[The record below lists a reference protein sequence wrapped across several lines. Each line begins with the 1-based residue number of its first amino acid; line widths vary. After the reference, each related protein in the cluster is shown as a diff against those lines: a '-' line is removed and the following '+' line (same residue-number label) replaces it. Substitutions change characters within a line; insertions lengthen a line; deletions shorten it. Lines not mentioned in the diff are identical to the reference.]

1 MADDSALS
9 RILQRIRRALGGGT
23 GAFAPQAAALA
34 WRRADGPGAEVLLIT
49 SRGTGR
55 WILPKGWIEDGEDKA
70 AAAAREAWEEAGIE
84 GSVAPEPVGT
94 YVYRK
99 TDDAAARPC
108 HVTVYAL
115 AVTRQARDW
124 PERAERD
131 RKWVPAAQAAQLVD
145 EPDLRALLDAFDTGW
160 KKPAA

>member
-9 RILQRIRRALGGGT
+9 RILQRIRRAFGGET

-34 WRRADGPGAEVLLIT
+34 WRRADGPVAEVLLIT

-55 WILPKGWIEDGEDKA
+55 WVLPKGWIEDGEDKA
-70 AAAAREAWEEAGIE
+70 AAAAREAWEEAGIK
-84 GSVAPEPVGT
+84 GSLTPEPVGT

-99 TDDAAARPC
+99 TDGETVQSC

-115 AVTRQARDW
+115 AVEHQADDW

-131 RKWVPAAQAAQLVD
+131 RKWVPAARAAQLVD
-145 EPDLRALLDAFDTGW
+145 EPDLKALLDAFGTGW
-160 KKPAA
+160 RKLAA